1 MRILTERLKMKNADP
16 LLIEFSSLFNKQ
28 RKSVPLHIKVAFR
41 ETLEVFL
48 ENPHHEAL
56 RRHFLKEKY
65 AGYQS
70 IDVTSDYRAVFKETK
85 IKTQII
91 ITFYTIGTHEE
102 LYDK

>member
-1 MRILTERLKMKNADP
+1 MQKANNLR
-16 LLIEFSSLFNKQ
+16 IEFSTLFDKRLRQ
-28 RKSVPLHIKVAFR
+28 FPSEIIIAFQ
-41 ETLEVFL
+41 ETLDLFL

-70 IDVTSDYRAVFKETK
+70 IDATSDYRAIFKETK

-91 ITFYTIGTHEE
+91 ISFYTIGTHEE
-102 LYDK
+102 LYGK